1 MSENN
6 KVGFFSISLVR
17 GLIGMLVGIPAGM
30 GVVILV
36 RLLMGLP
43 AWNPEPAWVLGAVFG
58 TVAFML
64 GTGVMN
70 DWIRWAKG
78 EETPEHPEANPNLK
92 GWAKYLSVSF
102 DHKVIGIQ
110 YGFTALLL
118 FTLAGIYALTFRSE
132 LYLPDIQFLQPGVFN
147 TTVS

>member
-1 MSENN
+1 MNGNER
-6 KVGFFSISLVR
+6 VGFFSISMLR
-17 GLIGMLVGIPAGM
+17 GLLGMLVGIPLGM
-30 GVVILV
+30 LVVTLV

-43 AWNPEPAWVLGAVFG
+43 AWKTEPAWVLGSVFG

-70 DWIRWAKG
+70 DWLKWAKG
-78 EETPEHPEANPNLK
+78 EETPEHPHVSPNLR

-110 YGFTALLL
+110 YGVTALVL
-118 FTLAGIYALTFRSE
+118 FALAGT
-132 LYLPDIQFLQPGVFN
+132 
-147 TTVS
+147 